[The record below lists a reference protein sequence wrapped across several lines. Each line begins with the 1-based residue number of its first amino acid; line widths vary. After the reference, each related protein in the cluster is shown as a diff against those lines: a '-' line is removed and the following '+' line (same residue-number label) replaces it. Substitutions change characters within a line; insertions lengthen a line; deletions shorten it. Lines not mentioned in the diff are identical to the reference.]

1 MSPSTRTSRNV
12 SQNASRNTSRHTQN
26 YAYAIVASCI
36 AIMFFPCAIILTCF
50 GIFITPVTQYFGVP
64 KVSFSLVFSVIC
76 LTMMVA
82 LPITGRLLKKHSM
95 RTILTIDTL
104 LCGLAY
110 GAMGLVQ
117 AVWQLYICGVVIG
130 IGLPGL
136 IFLAVPTLIG
146 NWFSKRVGFFTGLC
160 FAFTGIGGALFNP
173 IGSTLIASGS
183 DGWRMC
189 YFIFAAIILACTLPF
204 TFFVVRDKPSD
215 LGLLPMGSGE
225 KNVAACTDTSA
236 TTNTDISITT
246 NTDTDVATNASTDT
260 GTVTEGAHAQ
270 SSLDDGISAHT
281 ALRMPSFFM
290 IGAFYA
296 LITLNQQIS
305 QFFPSYAATFAATAP
320 EIAAAG
326 GLIAGAVMVGQAVG
340 KVALGA
346 LNDTS
351 ERVACF
357 VGVLCG
363 VAGLVLLWLKI
374 TALPIMLLGAAL
386 FGVVYAMTTVETPI
400 LVRAVFGNK
409 DYTVIYSRIAIVSS
423 LMSAI
428 ALVVWSLIVDG
439 STGGYDILFGLGF
452 VLMLSCLILALFA
465 LRNAR
470 WANCTR

>member
-1 MSPSTRTSRNV
+1 
-12 SQNASRNTSRHTQN
+12 
-26 YAYAIVASCI
+26 
-36 AIMFFPCAIILTCF
+36 MFFPCAIILTCF

-82 LPITGRLLKKHSM
+82 LPITGRLLKKYSM

-117 AVWQLYICGVVIG
+117 AVWQLYICGIVIG

-189 YFIFAAIILACTLPF
+189 YFIFAAIILVCTLPF

-225 KNVAACTDTSA
+225 KNVEASVGTS
-236 TTNTDISITT
+236 
-246 NTDTDVATNASTDT
+246 ASTDT
-260 GTVTEGAHAQ
+260 KSAHAQ
-270 SSLDDGISAHT
+270 SGLDDGISAHK

-305 QFFPSYAATFAATAP
+305 QFFPSYAATFSTTAP

-340 KVALGA
+340 KVVLGA

-351 ERVACF
+351 ERIACF

-363 VAGLVLLWLKI
+363 VVGLVLLWLKI

>member
-1 MSPSTRTSRNV
+1 MSPSTRTSRDAFQ
-12 SQNASRNTSRHTQN
+12 SESRNTSRHTQN

-82 LPITGRLLKKHSM
+82 LPITGRLLKKYNM

-189 YFIFAAIILACTLPF
+189 YFIFAAIILVCTLPF

-225 KNVAACTDTSA
+225 KNVEAST
-236 TTNTDISITT
+236 
-246 NTDTDVATNASTDT
+246 STDT
-260 GTVTEGAHAQ
+260 GTDAKTATESAHAQ
-270 SSLDDGISAHT
+270 SSLDDGISAHK

-305 QFFPSYAATFAATAP
+305 QFFPSYAATFSATAP

-351 ERVACF
+351 ERIACF

-363 VAGLVLLWLKI
+363 VVGLVLLWLKI

-439 STGGYDILFGLGF
+439 SAGGYDILFGLGF
-452 VLMLSCLILALFA
+452 ALMLSCLILALFA

>member
-1 MSPSTRTSRNV
+1 MPPSTRTSRDT
-12 SQNASRNTSRHTQN
+12 SQSASRSTSRHTQN

-82 LPITGRLLKKHSM
+82 LPITGRLLKKYSM

-117 AVWQLYICGVVIG
+117 AVWQLYICGIVIG

-160 FAFTGIGGALFNP
+160 FAFTGIGGAIFNP

-189 YFIFAAIILACTLPF
+189 YFIFAAIILVCTLPF

-225 KNVAACTDTSA
+225 KNAAKSTVACASTSAVIVTETDVTSKTATGTSAKTDTA
-236 TTNTDISITT
+236 TVN
-246 NTDTDVATNASTDT
+246 
-260 GTVTEGAHAQ
+260 AHAR
-270 SSLDDGISAHT
+270 SNLDDGVSAHK

-340 KVALGA
+340 KVVLGA

-374 TALPIMLLGAAL
+374 TALPVMLLGAAL

-439 STGGYDILFGLGF
+439 SAGGYDILFGLGF

>member
-1 MSPSTRTSRNV
+1 MSPSTRTSRDT
-12 SQNASRNTSRHTQN
+12 SQGASRNTSQHTQN

-82 LPITGRLLKKHSM
+82 LPITGRLLKKYSM

-117 AVWQLYICGVVIG
+117 AVWQLYICGIVIG

-225 KNVAACTDTSA
+225 KNVEASVGTS
-236 TTNTDISITT
+236 
-246 NTDTDVATNASTDT
+246 ASTDT
-260 GTVTEGAHAQ
+260 GTGAKTDVVTVSAHAQ
-270 SSLDDGISAHT
+270 SNFDNGISAHK

-340 KVALGA
+340 KVVLGA
-346 LNDTS
+346 LNDAS
-351 ERVACF
+351 EKIACF

-363 VAGLVLLWLKI
+363 VIGLVLLWLKI
-374 TALPIMLLGAAL
+374 TTLPVMLLGAAL

>member
-1 MSPSTRTSRNV
+1 MSPSTRTSRDA
-12 SQNASRNTSRHTQN
+12 SQSESRSTSWHTQN

-82 LPITGRLLKKHSM
+82 LPITGRLLKKYSM

-225 KNVAACTDTSA
+225 KNVEAS
-236 TTNTDISITT
+236 
-246 NTDTDVATNASTDT
+246 ASTDT
-260 GTVTEGAHAQ
+260 GTDVAASVATSASTDTKTDTATVSAHAQ
-270 SSLDDGISAHT
+270 SSLDDGISAHK

-340 KVALGA
+340 KVVLGA
-346 LNDTS
+346 LNDAS
-351 ERVACF
+351 EKIACF

-363 VAGLVLLWLKI
+363 VVGLALLWLKI
-374 TALPIMLLGAAL
+374 AALPIMLLGAAL

-439 STGGYDILFGLGF
+439 SAGGYDILFGLGF

>member
-1 MSPSTRTSRNV
+1 MSPSTRTSRNA
-12 SQNASRNTSRHTQN
+12 SQSESRNTSRHTQN

-82 LPITGRLLKKHSM
+82 LPITGRLLKKYSM

-189 YFIFAAIILACTLPF
+189 YFIFAAIILVCTLPF

-215 LGLLPMGSGE
+215 LGLLPMGSDE
-225 KNVAACTDTSA
+225 KNVEAS
-236 TTNTDISITT
+236 
-246 NTDTDVATNASTDT
+246 ASTD
-260 GTVTEGAHAQ
+260 TEGAHAQ
-270 SSLDDGISAHT
+270 SSLDDGISAHK

-351 ERVACF
+351 ERIACF

-363 VAGLVLLWLKI
+363 VVGLVLLWLKI

-409 DYTVIYSRIAIVSS
+409 DYTIIYSRIAIVSS

-439 STGGYDILFGLGF
+439 SAGGYDILFGLGF

>member
-1 MSPSTRTSRNV
+1 MSPSTRTSRDA
-12 SQNASRNTSRHTQN
+12 SQSESRNTSRHTQN
-26 YAYAIVASCI
+26 YAYTIVASCI

-82 LPITGRLLKKHSM
+82 LPITGRLLKKYSM
-95 RTILTIDTL
+95 RMILTIDTL

-117 AVWQLYICGVVIG
+117 AVWQLYICGIVIG

-225 KNVAACTDTSA
+225 KNAEASVGTS
-236 TTNTDISITT
+236 
-246 NTDTDVATNASTDT
+246 ASTDT
-260 GTVTEGAHAQ
+260 GTGAKTDVVTVSAHAQ
-270 SSLDDGISAHT
+270 SNFDNGISAHK

-340 KVALGA
+340 KVVLGA
-346 LNDTS
+346 LNDAS
-351 ERVACF
+351 EKIACF

-363 VAGLVLLWLKI
+363 VIGLVLLWLKI
-374 TALPIMLLGAAL
+374 TTLPVMLLGAAL

-409 DYTVIYSRIAIVSS
+409 DYTIIYSRIAIVSS

-439 STGGYDILFGLGF
+439 SAGGYDILFGLGF
-452 VLMLSCLILALFA
+452 SLMLSCLILALFA

>member
-1 MSPSTRTSRNV
+1 MSPSTRTSRDT
-12 SQNASRNTSRHTQN
+12 SPSASRNTSRHTQN
-26 YAYAIVASCI
+26 YAYVIVASCI

-82 LPITGRLLKKHSM
+82 LPITGRLLKKYSM

-117 AVWQLYICGVVIG
+117 AVWQLYICGIVIG

-225 KNVAACTDTSA
+225 KNAAACAD
-236 TTNTDISITT
+236 
-246 NTDTDVATNASTDT
+246 TDT
-260 GTVTEGAHAQ
+260 GTATEGARAQ
-270 SSLDDGISAHT
+270 SSLDDGISAHM

-351 ERVACF
+351 ERIACF

-363 VAGLVLLWLKI
+363 VVGLVLLWLKI

-439 STGGYDILFGLGF
+439 SAGGYDILFGLGF
-452 VLMLSCLILALFA
+452 ALMLSCLILALFA

>member
-1 MSPSTRTSRNV
+1 MSPSTRTSRDA
-12 SQNASRNTSRHTQN
+12 SQSESRNTSRHTQN

-82 LPITGRLLKKHSM
+82 LPITGRLLKKYNM

-189 YFIFAAIILACTLPF
+189 YFIFAAIILVCTLPF

-225 KNVAACTDTSA
+225 KNVEASTSTDAKTDTKS
-236 TTNTDISITT
+236 
-246 NTDTDVATNASTDT
+246 
-260 GTVTEGAHAQ
+260 AHAQ
-270 SSLDDGISAHT
+270 SNFDNGISAHK

-340 KVALGA
+340 KVVLGA
-346 LNDTS
+346 LNDAS
-351 ERVACF
+351 EKIACF

-363 VAGLVLLWLKI
+363 VVGLVLLWLKI

-439 STGGYDILFGLGF
+439 SAGGYDILFGLGF
-452 VLMLSCLILALFA
+452 ALMLSCLILALFA

-470 WANCTR
+470 WANCTQ

>member
-1 MSPSTRTSRNV
+1 MSLSTRTSRDT
-12 SQNASRNTSRHTQN
+12 SQGASRNTSRHTQN
-26 YAYAIVASCI
+26 YAYAIIASCI

-82 LPITGRLLKKHSM
+82 LPITGRLLKKYSM

-117 AVWQLYICGVVIG
+117 AVWQLYICGIVIG

-225 KNVAACTDTSA
+225 KNVAACADTSIA
-236 TTNTDISITT
+236 T
-246 NTDTDVATNASTDT
+246 NTDTDVATSVSTDAKT
-260 GTVTEGAHAQ
+260 ATESAHAQ
-270 SSLDDGISAHT
+270 PNFDDGISAHK

-340 KVALGA
+340 KVVLGA

-351 ERVACF
+351 EKIACF

-363 VAGLVLLWLKI
+363 VVGLVLLWLKI

-439 STGGYDILFGLGF
+439 SAGGYDILFGLGF
-452 VLMLSCLILALFA
+452 ALMLSCLILALFA
-465 LRNAR
+465 LRTAR

>member
-1 MSPSTRTSRNV
+1 MSPSTRTSRDA
-12 SQNASRNTSRHTQN
+12 SQSESRNTSRHTQN

-82 LPITGRLLKKHSM
+82 LPITGRLLKKYSM

-117 AVWQLYICGVVIG
+117 AVWQLYICGIVIG

-189 YFIFAAIILACTLPF
+189 YFIFAAIILVCTLPF

-215 LGLLPMGSGE
+215 LGLLPMGSDE
-225 KNVAACTDTSA
+225 KNVEAS
-236 TTNTDISITT
+236 
-246 NTDTDVATNASTDT
+246 ASTDT
-260 GTVTEGAHAQ
+260 KTDTATVSVHTQ
-270 SSLDDGISAHT
+270 SSLDDGISAHK
-281 ALRMPSFFM
+281 ALQMPSFFM

-340 KVALGA
+340 KVVLGA

-351 ERVACF
+351 ERIACF

-363 VAGLVLLWLKI
+363 VVGLVLLWLKI
-374 TALPIMLLGAAL
+374 TALPVMLLGAAL

-439 STGGYDILFGLGF
+439 SAGGYDILFGLGF
-452 VLMLSCLILALFA
+452 ALMLSCLILALFA
-465 LRNAR
+465 LRNAH

>member
-1 MSPSTRTSRNV
+1 MSPSTRTSRDT
-12 SQNASRNTSRHTQN
+12 SQGASRNTSQHTQN

-82 LPITGRLLKKHSM
+82 LPITGRLLKKYSM

-117 AVWQLYICGVVIG
+117 AVWQLYICGIVIG

-225 KNVAACTDTSA
+225 KNVEASVGTS
-236 TTNTDISITT
+236 
-246 NTDTDVATNASTDT
+246 ASTDT
-260 GTVTEGAHAQ
+260 GTGAKTDVVTVSAHAQ
-270 SSLDDGISAHT
+270 SNFDNGISAHK

-340 KVALGA
+340 KVVLGA
-346 LNDTS
+346 LNDAS
-351 ERVACF
+351 EKIACF

-363 VAGLVLLWLKI
+363 VIGLVLLCLKI
-374 TALPIMLLGAAL
+374 TTLPVMLLGAAL

-409 DYTVIYSRIAIVSS
+409 DYTIIYSRIAIVSS

-439 STGGYDILFGLGF
+439 SAGGYDILFGLGF

>member
-1 MSPSTRTSRNV
+1 MSPSTRTSRDTSQSV
-12 SQNASRNTSRHTQN
+12 SRSTSRHTQN

-82 LPITGRLLKKHSM
+82 LPITGRLLKKYSM

-117 AVWQLYICGVVIG
+117 AVWQLYICGIVIG

-225 KNVAACTDTSA
+225 KNVEASVGTS
-236 TTNTDISITT
+236 
-246 NTDTDVATNASTDT
+246 ASTDT
-260 GTVTEGAHAQ
+260 GTGAKTDVVTVSAHAQ
-270 SSLDDGISAHT
+270 SNFDNGISAHK

-340 KVALGA
+340 KVVLGA
-346 LNDTS
+346 LNDAS
-351 ERVACF
+351 EKIACF

-363 VAGLVLLWLKI
+363 VIGLVLLWLKI
-374 TALPIMLLGAAL
+374 TTLPVMLLGAAL

-439 STGGYDILFGLGF
+439 SAGGYDILFGLGF

>member
-1 MSPSTRTSRNV
+1 MSPSTRTSRDT
-12 SQNASRNTSRHTQN
+12 SQSASRNTSRHTQN

-82 LPITGRLLKKHSM
+82 LPITGRLLKKYSM

-117 AVWQLYICGVVIG
+117 AVWQLYICGIVIG

-225 KNVAACTDTSA
+225 KNVEASVGTS
-236 TTNTDISITT
+236 
-246 NTDTDVATNASTDT
+246 ASTDT
-260 GTVTEGAHAQ
+260 KSAHAQ
-270 SSLDDGISAHT
+270 SGLDDGISAHK

-351 ERVACF
+351 ERIACF

-363 VAGLVLLWLKI
+363 VVGLVLLWLKI

-452 VLMLSCLILALFA
+452 ALMLSCLILALFA

-470 WANCTR
+470 WANCIIGNNLP

>member
-1 MSPSTRTSRNV
+1 MSPSTRASRDTSQ
-12 SQNASRNTSRHTQN
+12 SESRNTSRHTQN

-117 AVWQLYICGVVIG
+117 AVWQLYICGIVIG

-146 NWFSKRVGFFTGLC
+146 NWFSRRVGFFTGLC

-189 YFIFAAIILACTLPF
+189 YFIFAAIILVCTLPF

-225 KNVAACTDTSA
+225 KNVEAS
-236 TTNTDISITT
+236 
-246 NTDTDVATNASTDT
+246 ASTDAKT
-260 GTVTEGAHAQ
+260 DTATESTHAQ
-270 SSLDDGISAHT
+270 SNFDDGISAHK

-340 KVALGA
+340 KIVLGA

-351 ERVACF
+351 ERIACF

-363 VAGLVLLWLKI
+363 VVGLVLLWLKI

-465 LRNAR
+465 LRTAR

>member
-1 MSPSTRTSRNV
+1 MSPSTRTSRDT
-12 SQNASRNTSRHTQN
+12 SQGASRNTSQHTQN

-82 LPITGRLLKKHSM
+82 LPITGRLLKKYSM

-117 AVWQLYICGVVIG
+117 AVWQLYICGIVIG

-225 KNVAACTDTSA
+225 KNVEAS
-236 TTNTDISITT
+236 
-246 NTDTDVATNASTDT
+246 ASTDAKPAT
-260 GTVTEGAHAQ
+260 AAVNTRAQ
-270 SSLDDGISAHT
+270 SNLDDGISAHK

-351 ERVACF
+351 ERIACF

-363 VAGLVLLWLKI
+363 VVGLVLLWLKI

>member
-1 MSPSTRTSRNV
+1 MSPSTRTSRDT
-12 SQNASRNTSRHTQN
+12 SQGASRNTSQHTQN

-82 LPITGRLLKKHSM
+82 LPITGRLLKKYSM

-110 GAMGLVQ
+110 GTMGLVQ
-117 AVWQLYICGVVIG
+117 AVWQLYICGIVIG

-225 KNVAACTDTSA
+225 KNVEAS
-236 TTNTDISITT
+236 
-246 NTDTDVATNASTDT
+246 ASTDAKPAT
-260 GTVTEGAHAQ
+260 AAVNTRAQ
-270 SSLDDGISAHT
+270 SNLDDGISAHK

-340 KVALGA
+340 KVVLGA
-346 LNDTS
+346 LNDAS
-351 ERVACF
+351 EKIACF

-363 VAGLVLLWLKI
+363 VIGLVLLWLKI
-374 TALPIMLLGAAL
+374 TTLPVMLLGAAL

-439 STGGYDILFGLGF
+439 SAGGYDILFGLGF

>member
-1 MSPSTRTSRNV
+1 MSPSTRTSRDT
-12 SQNASRNTSRHTQN
+12 SQGASRNTSQHTQN

-82 LPITGRLLKKHSM
+82 LPITGRLLKKYSM

-117 AVWQLYICGVVIG
+117 AVWQLYICGIVIG

-225 KNVAACTDTSA
+225 KNVEAS
-236 TTNTDISITT
+236 
-246 NTDTDVATNASTDT
+246 ASTDAKPAT
-260 GTVTEGAHAQ
+260 AAVNTRAQ
-270 SSLDDGISAHT
+270 SNLDDGISAHK

-351 ERVACF
+351 ERIACF

-363 VAGLVLLWLKI
+363 VVGLVLLWLKI
-374 TALPIMLLGAAL
+374 TTLPIMLLGAAL

-439 STGGYDILFGLGF
+439 SAGGYDILFGLGF

-465 LRNAR
+465 LRTAR
-470 WANCTR
+470 WTNCTR

>member
-1 MSPSTRTSRNV
+1 
-12 SQNASRNTSRHTQN
+12 
-26 YAYAIVASCI
+26 
-36 AIMFFPCAIILTCF
+36 
-50 GIFITPVTQYFGVP
+50 
-64 KVSFSLVFSVIC
+64 
-76 LTMMVA
+76 
-82 LPITGRLLKKHSM
+82 
-95 RTILTIDTL
+95 
-104 LCGLAY
+104 
-110 GAMGLVQ
+110 
-117 AVWQLYICGVVIG
+117 
-130 IGLPGL
+130 L

-225 KNVAACTDTSA
+225 KNVEASVGTS
-236 TTNTDISITT
+236 
-246 NTDTDVATNASTDT
+246 ASTDT
-260 GTVTEGAHAQ
+260 GTGAKTDVVTVSAHAQ
-270 SSLDDGISAHT
+270 SNFDNGISAHK

-340 KVALGA
+340 KVVLGA
-346 LNDTS
+346 LNDAS
-351 ERVACF
+351 EKIACF

-363 VAGLVLLWLKI
+363 VIGLVLLWLKI
-374 TALPIMLLGAAL
+374 TTLPVMLLGAAL

-439 STGGYDILFGLGF
+439 SAGGYDILFGLGF

>member
-1 MSPSTRTSRNV
+1 
-12 SQNASRNTSRHTQN
+12 
-26 YAYAIVASCI
+26 
-36 AIMFFPCAIILTCF
+36 
-50 GIFITPVTQYFGVP
+50 
-64 KVSFSLVFSVIC
+64 
-76 LTMMVA
+76 MMVA
-82 LPITGRLLKKHSM
+82 LPITGRLLKKYSM

-117 AVWQLYICGVVIG
+117 AVWQLYICGIVIG

-215 LGLLPMGSGE
+215 LGLLPMGSDE
-225 KNVAACTDTSA
+225 KNVEAS
-236 TTNTDISITT
+236 
-246 NTDTDVATNASTDT
+246 ASTDAKT
-260 GTVTEGAHAQ
+260 ATESAHAQ
-270 SSLDDGISAHT
+270 SNLDDGISAHK

-320 EIAAAG
+320 EIATAG

-340 KVALGA
+340 KVVLGA

-351 ERVACF
+351 ERIACF
-357 VGVLCG
+357 AGVLCG
-363 VAGLVLLWLKI
+363 VVGLVLLWLKI

-409 DYTVIYSRIAIVSS
+409 DYTIIYSRIAIVSS

-439 STGGYDILFGLGF
+439 SAGGYDILFGLGF
-452 VLMLSCLILALFA
+452 ALMLSCLILALFA
-465 LRNAR
+465 LRNAH

>member
-1 MSPSTRTSRNV
+1 MSPSTRTSRDT
-12 SQNASRNTSRHTQN
+12 SQSASRNTSRHTQN

-82 LPITGRLLKKHSM
+82 LPITGRLLKKYSM

-117 AVWQLYICGVVIG
+117 AVWQLYICGIVIG

-189 YFIFAAIILACTLPF
+189 YFIFAAIILVCTLPF

-225 KNVAACTDTSA
+225 KNVEAST
-236 TTNTDISITT
+236 
-246 NTDTDVATNASTDT
+246 STDT

-270 SSLDDGISAHT
+270 PNFDDGISAHM

-351 ERVACF
+351 ERIACF

-363 VAGLVLLWLKI
+363 VVGLVLLWLKI

-452 VLMLSCLILALFA
+452 ALMLSCLILALFA
-465 LRNAR
+465 LRNAH

>member
-1 MSPSTRTSRNV
+1 MSPSTRTSRDT
-12 SQNASRNTSRHTQN
+12 SQGASRNTSQHTQN

-82 LPITGRLLKKHSM
+82 LPITGRLLKKYSM

-117 AVWQLYICGVVIG
+117 AVWQLYICGIVIG

-225 KNVAACTDTSA
+225 KDAAKNTVACA
-236 TTNTDISITT
+236 DISIAT
-246 NTDTDVATNASTDT
+246 NTDTDVTISASTDAKT
-260 GTVTEGAHAQ
+260 DTATESAHAQ
-270 SSLDDGISAHT
+270 SNFDDGISAHK

-340 KVALGA
+340 KVVLGA
-346 LNDTS
+346 LNDAS
-351 ERVACF
+351 EKIACF

-374 TALPIMLLGAAL
+374 TALPVMLLGAAL

-439 STGGYDILFGLGF
+439 SAGGYDILFGLGF

>member
-1 MSPSTRTSRNV
+1 MSPSTRTSRNA
-12 SQNASRNTSRHTQN
+12 SQSASRNTSRHTQN

-82 LPITGRLLKKHSM
+82 LPITGRLLKKYSM

-189 YFIFAAIILACTLPF
+189 YFIFAAIILVCTLPF

-225 KNVAACTDTSA
+225 KNVEASVGTS
-236 TTNTDISITT
+236 
-246 NTDTDVATNASTDT
+246 ASTDT
-260 GTVTEGAHAQ
+260 KSAHAQ
-270 SSLDDGISAHT
+270 SGLDDGISAHK

-340 KVALGA
+340 KVVLGA

-351 ERVACF
+351 ERIACF

-363 VAGLVLLWLKI
+363 VVGLVLLWLKI

-409 DYTVIYSRIAIVSS
+409 DYTIIYSRIAIVSS

-439 STGGYDILFGLGF
+439 SAGGYDILFGLGF
-452 VLMLSCLILALFA
+452 ALMLSCLILALFA

-470 WANCTR
+470 WANCIIGNNLP

>member
-1 MSPSTRTSRNV
+1 MSPSTRTSRDT
-12 SQNASRNTSRHTQN
+12 SPSASRNTSRHTQN
-26 YAYAIVASCI
+26 YAYVIVASCI

-82 LPITGRLLKKHSM
+82 LPITGRLLKKYSM

-117 AVWQLYICGVVIG
+117 AVWQLYICGIVIG

-225 KNVAACTDTSA
+225 KNVEASVGTS
-236 TTNTDISITT
+236 
-246 NTDTDVATNASTDT
+246 ASTDT
-260 GTVTEGAHAQ
+260 GTGAKTDVVTVSAHAQ
-270 SSLDDGISAHT
+270 SNFDNGISAHK

-340 KVALGA
+340 KVVLGA
-346 LNDTS
+346 LNDAS
-351 ERVACF
+351 EKIACF

-363 VAGLVLLWLKI
+363 VIGLVLLWLKI
-374 TALPIMLLGAAL
+374 TTLPVMLLGAAL

-439 STGGYDILFGLGF
+439 SAGGYDILFGLGF

>member
-1 MSPSTRTSRNV
+1 MSPSTRTSRDAFQ
-12 SQNASRNTSRHTQN
+12 SESRNTSRHTQN
-26 YAYAIVASCI
+26 YAYTIVASCI

-82 LPITGRLLKKHSM
+82 LPITGRLLKKYSM
-95 RTILTIDTL
+95 RMILTIDTL

-117 AVWQLYICGVVIG
+117 AVWQLYICGIVIG

-225 KNVAACTDTSA
+225 KNAEASVGTS
-236 TTNTDISITT
+236 
-246 NTDTDVATNASTDT
+246 ASTDT
-260 GTVTEGAHAQ
+260 GTGAKTDVVTVSAHAQ
-270 SSLDDGISAHT
+270 SNFDNGISAHK

-340 KVALGA
+340 KVVLGA
-346 LNDTS
+346 LNDAS
-351 ERVACF
+351 EKIACF

-363 VAGLVLLWLKI
+363 VIGLVLLWLKI
-374 TALPIMLLGAAL
+374 TTLPVMLLGAAL

-439 STGGYDILFGLGF
+439 SAGGYDILFGLGF

>member
-1 MSPSTRTSRNV
+1 MSPSTRTSRDTFQ
-12 SQNASRNTSRHTQN
+12 SASRSTSRHTQN

-82 LPITGRLLKKHSM
+82 LPITGRLLKKYSM

-117 AVWQLYICGVVIG
+117 AVWQLYICGIVIG

-215 LGLLPMGSGE
+215 LGLLPMGSDE
-225 KNVAACTDTSA
+225 KNVEAS
-236 TTNTDISITT
+236 
-246 NTDTDVATNASTDT
+246 ASTDAKT
-260 GTVTEGAHAQ
+260 ATESAHAQ
-270 SSLDDGISAHT
+270 SNLDDGISAHK

-320 EIAAAG
+320 EIATAG

-340 KVALGA
+340 KVVLGA

-351 ERVACF
+351 ERIACF
-357 VGVLCG
+357 AGVLCG
-363 VAGLVLLWLKI
+363 VVGLVLLWLKI

-409 DYTVIYSRIAIVSS
+409 DYTIIYSRIAIVSS

-439 STGGYDILFGLGF
+439 SAGGYDILFGLGF
-452 VLMLSCLILALFA
+452 ALMLSCLILALFA
-465 LRNAR
+465 LRNAH

>member
-1 MSPSTRTSRNV
+1 MSPSTRTSRDT
-12 SQNASRNTSRHTQN
+12 SQSASRSTSRHTQN

-82 LPITGRLLKKHSM
+82 LPITGRLLKKYSM

-110 GAMGLVQ
+110 GTMGLVQ
-117 AVWQLYICGVVIG
+117 AVWQLYICGIVIG

-204 TFFVVRDKPSD
+204 TFFIVRDKPSD

-225 KNVAACTDTSA
+225 KNVEAS
-236 TTNTDISITT
+236 
-246 NTDTDVATNASTDT
+246 ASTDAKT
-260 GTVTEGAHAQ
+260 DTATVSVHAR
-270 SSLDDGISAHT
+270 SNFDDGISAHK

-340 KVALGA
+340 KIVLGA

-351 ERVACF
+351 ERIACF

-363 VAGLVLLWLKI
+363 VVGLVLLWLKI

>member
-1 MSPSTRTSRNV
+1 MSPSTRTSRDT
-12 SQNASRNTSRHTQN
+12 SQGASRSTSRHTQN

-82 LPITGRLLKKHSM
+82 LPITGRLLKKYSM

-117 AVWQLYICGVVIG
+117 AVWQLYICGIVIG

-225 KNVAACTDTSA
+225 KNVEAS
-236 TTNTDISITT
+236 
-246 NTDTDVATNASTDT
+246 ASTDAKPAT
-260 GTVTEGAHAQ
+260 AAVNTRAQ
-270 SSLDDGISAHT
+270 SNLDDGISAHK

-351 ERVACF
+351 ERIACF

-363 VAGLVLLWLKI
+363 VVGLVLLWLKI
-374 TALPIMLLGAAL
+374 TTLPIMLLGAAL

-439 STGGYDILFGLGF
+439 SAGGYDILFGLGF

-465 LRNAR
+465 LRTAR

>member
-1 MSPSTRTSRNV
+1 MSPSTRTSRNA
-12 SQNASRNTSRHTQN
+12 SQSESRNTSRHTQN

-82 LPITGRLLKKHSM
+82 LPITGRLLKKYSM

-117 AVWQLYICGVVIG
+117 AVWQLYICGIVIG

-225 KNVAACTDTSA
+225 KNVEAS
-236 TTNTDISITT
+236 
-246 NTDTDVATNASTDT
+246 ASTDT
-260 GTVTEGAHAQ
+260 KTDTATVSVHTQ
-270 SSLDDGISAHT
+270 SSLDDGISAHK
-281 ALRMPSFFM
+281 ALQMPSFFM

-305 QFFPSYAATFAATAP
+305 QFFPSYAATFSATAP

-340 KVALGA
+340 KVVLGA

-351 ERVACF
+351 ERIACF

-363 VAGLVLLWLKI
+363 VVGLVLLWLKI
-374 TALPIMLLGAAL
+374 TALPVMLLGAAL

-439 STGGYDILFGLGF
+439 SAGGYDILFGLGF
-452 VLMLSCLILALFA
+452 ALMLSCLILALFA
-465 LRNAR
+465 LRNAH

>member
-1 MSPSTRTSRNV
+1 MSPSTRTSRDT
-12 SQNASRNTSRHTQN
+12 SQGASRNTSRHTQN

-82 LPITGRLLKKHSM
+82 LPITGRLLKKYSM

-117 AVWQLYICGVVIG
+117 AVWQLYICGIVIG

-189 YFIFAAIILACTLPF
+189 YFIFAAIILVCTLPF

-225 KNVAACTDTSA
+225 KNVEASVGTS
-236 TTNTDISITT
+236 
-246 NTDTDVATNASTDT
+246 ASTDT
-260 GTVTEGAHAQ
+260 KSAHAQ
-270 SSLDDGISAHT
+270 SSLDDGISAHK

-305 QFFPSYAATFAATAP
+305 QFFPSYAATFSTTAP

-340 KVALGA
+340 KVVLGA

-351 ERVACF
+351 ERIACF

-363 VAGLVLLWLKI
+363 VVGLALLWLKI

-409 DYTVIYSRIAIVSS
+409 DYTIIYSRIAIVSS

-439 STGGYDILFGLGF
+439 SAGGYDILFGLGF

-465 LRNAR
+465 LRTAR